1 MATTRPFAYNIG
13 SPIAGT
19 EQIGQLAI
27 GTPSIGFIGTGLDWW
42 DGPDEELGYVIAH
55 TTPSGNQPNPVFKP
69 AYVGFWRSEFLTEPS
84 FISLAEVISRTVGP
98 QQVFTGGTE
107 ATTWLNANG
116 FWTSYGQ
123 GGVTT
128 GNYFFL
134 AQYTDAGSHG
144 NLTLPNHN
152 AGTYYTNPNLLGQH
166 GYTIYINKFD
176 SSNTDQSAV
185 LNNLIGRSGNMTLT
199 QGSNFAS
206 YSFTSSAF
214 KNGGPGS
221 NEYYWDDYY
230 DTSPSG
236 SLTLITPAT
245 SDFNSVDPI
254 TITVN

>member
-27 GTPSIGFIGTGLDWW
+27 GTPSIGFVGTGLDWW

-107 ATTWLNANG
+107 AKTWLNNNG
-116 FWTSYGQ
+116 FWTSYG

-128 GNYFFL
+128 GNYFF
-134 AQYTDAGSHG
+134 YPYYMDAGAPG
-144 NLTLPNHN
+144 RLTLPNHN
-152 AGTYYTNPNLLGQH
+152 AGNYYTNPNLLGQH
-166 GYTIYINKFD
+166 AYAIYINQFD
-176 SSNTDQSAV
+176 SSNTDMSGV
-185 LNNLIGRSGNMTLT
+185 LDGLIGRNGTLTLT
-199 QGSNFAS
+199 QGANFAS
-206 YSFTSSAF
+206 YSFLS
-214 KNGGPGS
+214 NGFIHGG
-221 NEYYWDDYY
+221 NEYFWDDYY
-230 DTSPSG
+230 ESSAPG

-245 SDFNSVDPI
+245 SDFNTVDPI
-254 TITVN
+254 TITVS

>member
-27 GTPSIGFIGTGLDWW
+27 GTPSIGFVGTGLDWW

-55 TTPSGNQPNPVFKP
+55 TTPSGNQPNPLFKP

-107 ATTWLNANG
+107 AKTWLNNNG
-116 FWTSYGQ
+116 FWTSYG
-123 GGVTT
+123 GGATT
-128 GNYFFL
+128 GNYFFY
-134 AQYTDAGSHG
+134 AQYTDANSNGKI
-144 NLTLPNHN
+144 TLPNHN

-166 GYTIYINKFD
+166 AYAIYINQFD
-176 SSNTDQSAV
+176 SSNTDMSGV
-185 LNNLIGRSGNMTLT
+185 LDGLIGRNGTLTLT
-199 QGSNFAS
+199 QGANFAS
-206 YSFTSSAF
+206 YSFLS
-214 KNGGPGS
+214 NGFIHGG
-221 NEYYWDDYY
+221 NEYFWDDYY
-230 DTSPSG
+230 ESSAPG

-245 SDFNSVDPI
+245 SDFNTIDPI
-254 TITVN
+254 TITVS